1 MNALTDKDLESDD
14 TMLRQIQEDAA
25 NRYKPHAIK
34 VHRFGDP
41 GKGSDGDFLHK
52 LVNNHEQCHY
62 LQKYLTWMDAAFVL
76 QEKNYSDW
84 EFASQFQVYYGASA
98 AGYPNLCQRY
108 HYISRLPSLCD
119 LLNETKKGQWM
130 LGEDV
135 DQLVNQS
142 YEFYKMRIKEHFGR
156 IQSILNSTQDQDAAG
171 DMWIP
176 TLPML
181 TQAMEKSPSNRTL
194 EDFAILDASIL
205 LVIRIIKDGLM
216 LDSIIKHRRDFE
228 KAILE
233 KLVSGL
239 ARFRQ
244 DGLGPY
250 GLFPEKPQIEFPEL
264 YIRWHLES
272 FLRGIHSLQEDVSSI
287 SFGIF
292 SMVHLLSGMPQVDV
306 ENHDD
311 ISAKKWLETTL
322 RIARSGDRF
331 AINQLQSAYLGYIVR
346 RPLIHA
352 PLGRTLLRWPLSP
365 DTPYKPR
372 VTNTFRNYKAHIHGI
387 TLNITGIVWQQQDQ
401 ATSACASQVL
411 FSAFQASAYR
421 HMNTPP
427 SPVITILANKF
438 HSAGQRTFP
447 SRGLN
452 YQNLAEAIRQQEGLV
467 PLVISG
473 DLQGGFTRLT
483 FNAFCPSFL
492 FGEFPVLLFGER
504 EGHDDKHVICLTGFH
519 SRTLN
524 DGEHHEETIDD
535 SSLDKACVCG
545 DFNIDTYYG
554 HDVSIGP
561 NIRFSLRPARKIRKI
576 LVNTDDNSSKI
587 QSEIKKQHEAI
598 LLDSTGPASA
608 PSASRLNKIL
618 GSENKNIGIQDS
630 KNGIHLDRN
639 AQDVYDKVKDT
650 LPEGNQKILA
660 FVPDV
665 IIVALPKNIRSD
677 PSRFYSAAHDKVL
690 ILAQATQYLNLIHP
704 PGDKD
709 SSGAYWPYASKFKGI
724 SFTMRYVALSGY
736 LETGLRRHLPPDP
749 GLLSRVR
756 KEIIENTRPMSQ
768 HVGLLRISLR
778 LAPPTGNPRKIVT
791 RPLMDLVYDTTV
803 TDLLHPVFAHI
814 RYLKVADDIIRL
826 SKYRIKEY
834 IDIIK
839 DKLHGDLL
847 GYQTEHGRERLVAF
861 GKPIL
866 AYSDEF
872 EPELN
877 PQFGESFYEYKSR
890 AFSTLQYPPL

>member
-1 MNALTDKDLESDD
+1 MNALTDRDFESDD
-14 TMLRQIQEDAA
+14 TMLKQIQEDAS
-25 NRYKPHAIK
+25 NRYKPHAIEI
-34 VHRFGDP
+34 HRFGSPDVVS
-41 GKGSDGDFLHK
+41 GEDFLNK
-52 LVNNHEQCHY
+52 CGKNHEQGRY

-108 HYISRLPSLCD
+108 HYISKLPSLCD
-119 LLNETKKGQWM
+119 LLGETKKGQWM
-130 LGEDV
+130 LGEDM
-135 DQLVNQS
+135 DKLVNQS
-142 YEFYKMRIKEHFGR
+142 YEFYKTRIYEHFDK
-156 IQSILNSTQDQDAAG
+156 IKSLLNSMQDQDATEN
-171 DMWIP
+171 MWIP
-176 TLPML
+176 TLLML
-181 TQAMEKSPSNRTL
+181 ERAMEINPSDRTL
-194 EDFAILDASIL
+194 EDFAVLDASIL
-205 LVIRIIKDGLM
+205 SVIRIIKDGSM
-216 LDSIIKHRRDFE
+216 LGTIIEHRRDFE
-228 KAILE
+228 KIILE
-233 KLVSGL
+233 KLVGGL

-272 FLRGIHSLQEDVSSI
+272 FLRGIHCLQEDVSSI

-292 SMVHLLSGMPQVDV
+292 SMVHLLSGMPQMDMA
-306 ENHDD
+306 NHDD

-331 AINQLQSAYLGYIVR
+331 AINQLQSSYLGYIVR

-372 VTNTFRNYKAHIHGI
+372 VTNTFRNYKAHIQGI
-387 TLNITGIVWQQQDQ
+387 TLNITGLVWQQQDQ
-401 ATSACASQVL
+401 ATSACASQAL

-421 HMNTPP
+421 HVSTPP

-473 DLQGGFTRLT
+473 DLQGGFTRLK

-524 DGEHHEETIDD
+524 SIGHQEETIDD
-535 SSLDKACVCG
+535 QPSDKACVCG

-561 NIRFSLRPARKIRKI
+561 NVRFLLCISKNERKPLSDRYR
-576 LVNTDDNSSKI
+576 NSSSNPDKPRT
-587 QSEIKKQHEAI
+587 QQRAVVLSN
-598 LLDSTGPASA
+598 TGPASV
-608 PSASRLNKIL
+608 PTDSRMNEI
-618 GSENKNIGIQDS
+618 IGNARRITRCVQ
-630 KNGIHLDRN
+630 NGINGVIPDRN
-639 AQDVYDKVKDT
+639 TRDVVDKFNTTFPSDK
-650 LPEGNQKILA
+650 QKIA
-660 FVPDV
+660 EFVPDV
-665 IIVALPKNIRSD
+665 MIVALPKNIRSD
-677 PSRFYSAAHDKVL
+677 PGRFYSAAYDKVL
-690 ILAQATQYLNLIHP
+690 VLAQATQYLSKIHL
-704 PGDKD
+704 PGKKD
-709 SSGAYWPYASKFKGI
+709 TTGTFWPYAGSFKGL

-756 KEIIENTRPMSQ
+756 KKIVENTRPMSQ
-768 HVGLLRISLR
+768 HVGLLRIGLR
-778 LAPPTGNPRKIVT
+778 LADTKEHRKIVT

-826 SKYRIKEY
+826 SKHRIKEY
-834 IDIIK
+834 IDILH

-847 GYQTEHGRERLVAF
+847 GYQTEHGCERLAAF
-861 GKPIL
+861 GEPIP
-866 AYSDEF
+866 AYS
-872 EPELN
+872 
-877 PQFGESFYEYKSR
+877 
-890 AFSTLQYPPL
+890 